1 MKDKVKVS
9 LVQFAPVWLDRHSSA
24 KRMKRFAEE
33 EAAKGSELIVF
44 PELCNVGYITPVVVG
59 EPPSF
64 DSETTAAQFASKY
77 IKASEPV
84 PGPTTD
90 VLEAVTRKY
99 GVYIV
104 VGISQIH
111 PVVPATLLN
120 SAVLVGPSG
129 LVGIHHK
136 MHIPADERSYF
147 YPGNTVDVYR
157 TDLGN
162 LGMLVCYDGRF
173 PEPSRILALK
183 GAEIICALSAS
194 PRVEHQY
201 PEMDKYRAD
210 CRAQENGVYFIACNR
225 SGKEGNTVYLGH
237 SAIAKPGGGIIA
249 SSESENEEVIT
260 AELYNE
266 EIIAFRSSFIGVF
279 RDRRPEMY
287 SLITEPILPPL
298 PYVPLSYGGAM
309 SETDNRGQAIDQDAG
324 LAT

>member
-1 MKDKVKVS
+1 
-9 LVQFAPVWLDRHSSA
+9 
-24 KRMKRFAEE
+24 MKRFARA
-33 EAAKGSELIVF
+33 EAEKGSELIVF

-59 EPPSF
+59 EPPCF

-84 PGPTTD
+84 PGPTTEA
-90 VLEAVTRKY
+90 LEAVTRKY

-120 SAVLVGPSG
+120 SAVLIGPSG
-129 LVGIHHK
+129 LIGIHHK
-136 MHIPADERSYF
+136 VHIPADERSYF

-162 LGMLVCYDGRF
+162 LGMLVCYDGRL

-237 SAIAKPGGGIIA
+237 SAVAKPGGGIIA

-287 SLITEPILPPL
+287 TLISAPLIPPFADY
-298 PYVPLSYGGAM
+298 PVDSSKPKSKVR
-309 SETDNRGQAIDQDAG
+309 NRRHDDENNIDSSD
-324 LAT
+324 